1 METIDCIKNHLT
13 TLSANEIFT
22 SRQMLKFGARK
33 YVDLALSKLVREKRI
48 KRLSFGVFC
57 LMQDSQ
63 VSPTV
68 HDVVAK
74 KKGGN
79 RVILAELI
87 TDPVAPDCKLVYL
100 TDGYSGSFLCN
111 GTRVVLK
118 KICDRKRQLSKSEI
132 GRIFLAL
139 WLTGRRNVDA
149 KLVHDSISRLSAE
162 DKSKLKNYLPLL
174 PGWLHNYLINELLQ
188 LGLLS

>member
-1 METIDCIKNHLT
+1 METFTCIKHHLT
-13 TLSANEIFT
+13 TLNADDIFT
-22 SRQMLKFGARK
+22 SRQMLKFGPRK
-33 YVDLALSKLVREKRI
+33 YVDLALSRLVREKKI

-57 LMQDSQ
+57 LIQENE

-79 RVILAELI
+79 RVVLAELI
-87 TDPVAPDCKLVYL
+87 TDPVAPDCKLIYL

-111 GTRVVLK
+111 GTRVILK
-118 KICDRKRQLSKSEI
+118 KICDRKRQLSKSYI

-139 WLTGRRNVDA
+139 WLTGRKNVDA
-149 KLVHDSISRLSAE
+149 KLVHNSLIRLSAE
-162 DKSKLKNYLPLL
+162 DKSKLRNYLPLL
-174 PGWLHNYLINELLQ
+174 PAWLSNYLIVELKQ
-188 LGLLS
+188 LGL